1 MFFEYENVTLKIT
14 RNRLPINLVIGME
27 STRFVILWN
36 LCEEGRVAVVWSC
49 GKPFYTSLTTC
60 FDLAPQK
67 PST

>member
-14 RNRLPINLVIGME
+14 RNRVNLYKWLLK
-27 STRFVILWN
+27 STRFVISWN
-36 LCEEGRVAVVWSC
+36 LCAGEGCVAVVWSF
-49 GKPFYTSLTTC
+49 GKPFYTSLTY